1 MATVTR
7 KKKSAALRVRDST
20 AELTREQVL
29 KAAASLFKRQGYA
42 ATTLRQIADDAG
54 IQAGSV
60 YYHFESKDRI
70 LAEILDLGID
80 LVHQTVLDRLAALPE
95 DASGREK
102 FAAALEGHLTG
113 LLQHGEYTSA
123 SIRVYGQLPTEL
135 RRSNQARRRKYTA
148 LWDRLLAEAQARGEI
163 HSGADLHLTRLIVLG
178 TINWTV
184 EWFDASRGTL
194 KEVVRQMV
202 SILSDGLFEPVAA
215 PAPQAP
221 PVRPAS

>member
-7 KKKSAALRVRDST
+7 KKKSAALRGRDSA

-29 KAAASLFKRQGYA
+29 KAAASLFRRQGYA

-80 LVHQTVLDRLAALPE
+80 LVHQTVLDQLAALPE

-123 SIRVYGQLPTEL
+123 SIRVYGQLPTDL
-135 RRSNQARRRKYTA
+135 RRSNQARRRKYSA

-163 HSGADLHLTRLIVLG
+163 RTGADLHLTRLIVLG

-184 EWFDASRGTL
+184 EWFDSSQGTL
-194 KEVVRQMV
+194 SDVVRQMV
-202 SILSDGLFEPVAA
+202 SILSDGLFAPVAP
-215 PAPQAP
+215 PAPQAR
-221 PVRPAS
+221 VRPAR

>member
-1 MATVTR
+1 MDTVTR
-7 KKKSAALRVRDST
+7 KKSAAAQSRDSA

-42 ATTLRQIADDAG
+42 ATTLRQIADAAG

-70 LAEILDLGID
+70 LGEILDLGID

-95 DASGREK
+95 DASGRQK

-123 SIRVYGQLPTEL
+123 SIRVYGQLPVEL
-135 RRSNQARRRKYTA
+135 RRPNQERRRKYGA
-148 LWDRLLAEAQARGEI
+148 LWDRLLADAQARGEI
-163 HSGADLHLTRLIVLG
+163 RGGADLHLTRLIVLG

-184 EWFDASRGTL
+184 EWFDPGQGGL
-194 KEVVRQMV
+194 DDVVQQMV
-202 SILSDGLFEPVAA
+202 SILSDGLFEPVAPSA
-215 PAPQAP
+215 P
-221 PVRPAS
+221 

>member
-1 MATVTR
+1 MTTATT
-7 KKKSAALRVRDST
+7 KKSAALRTHDST

-29 KAAASLFKRQGYA
+29 RAAASLFRRQGYA

-54 IQAGSV
+54 IKAGSV

-80 LVHQTVLDRLAALPE
+80 LVHKTVLDRLKALPA
-95 DASGREK
+95 DASGRQR

-123 SIRVYGQLPTEL
+123 SIRVYGQLPPEL
-135 RRSNQARRRKYTA
+135 RRSNQTRRRKYSA

-163 HSGADLHLTRLIVLG
+163 RTDADLHLARLIVLG
-178 TINWTV
+178 AINWTV
-184 EWFDASRGTL
+184 EWFDESQGTL
-194 KEVVRQMV
+194 DDVVRQMV
-202 SILSDGLFEPVAA
+202 SILSDGLFEPVAP
-215 PAPQAP
+215 PATPAQ
-221 PVRPAS
+221 VRPAR

>member
-1 MATVTR
+1 MANVTR
-7 KKKSAALRVRDST
+7 KKSAAARGRDSA

-80 LVHQTVLDRLAALPE
+80 LVHQTVLDRLKALPE
-95 DASGREK
+95 DASGRQK

-123 SIRVYGQLPTEL
+123 SIRVYGQLPVEL
-135 RRSNQARRRKYTA
+135 RRSNQARRRKYSA
-148 LWDRLLAEAQARGEI
+148 LWDRLLAEARARGEI
-163 HSGADLHLTRLIVLG
+163 RAGADLHLTRLIVLG

-184 EWFDASRGTL
+184 EWFDASRGSL
-194 KEVVRQMV
+194 NEVVRQMV
-202 SILSDGLFEPVAA
+202 SILSDGLFEPVAP

-221 PVRPAS
+221 PVAPAR

>member
-7 KKKSAALRVRDST
+7 KNSATSRGRDSA
-20 AELTREQVL
+20 AELTRDQVL
-29 KAAASLFKRQGYA
+29 KAAARHFRRQGYA

-80 LVHQTVLDRLAALPE
+80 LVHKTVLDRLKDLPE
-95 DASGREK
+95 DASGRER

-123 SIRVYGQLPTEL
+123 SIRVYGQLPADL
-135 RRSNQARRRKYTA
+135 RRSNQARRRKYSA
-148 LWDRLLAEAQARGEI
+148 LWDRLLAEAQAGGEI
-163 HSGADLHLTRLIVLG
+163 RIGADLHLARLIVLG

-184 EWFDASRGTL
+184 EWFDPSQGTL
-194 KEVVRQMV
+194 RDVVRQMV
-202 SILSDGLFEPVAA
+202 SILSDGLFEPVTQ
-215 PAPQAP
+215 PAPQAR
-221 PVRPAS
+221 VRPKR